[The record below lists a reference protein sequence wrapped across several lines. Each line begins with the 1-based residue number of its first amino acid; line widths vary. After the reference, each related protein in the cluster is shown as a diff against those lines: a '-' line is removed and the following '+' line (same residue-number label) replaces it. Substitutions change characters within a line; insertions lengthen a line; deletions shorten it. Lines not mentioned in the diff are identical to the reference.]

1 MGRAH
6 GARNTVDAAANVVG
20 QRRSRLVRHDSPVVC
35 PPVFGVALAQG
46 SLRLVSRLVPFL
58 SLELSSQP
66 SLTQPLSEFF
76 CQPAYAYSSPYPFAV
91 NPDAPQFPFVLPTL
105 LYRTFVQA
113 WLAPFSALLSPM
125 SYAALAVQRGSA
137 VFMNAASQP
146 SIAVHSQPQVT
157 DEVEVE
163 SDYDYD
169 WSMSRDE
176 VMR

>member
-1 MGRAH
+1 VQGH
-6 GARNTVDAAANVVG
+6 LHPVSG
-20 QRRSRLVRHDSPVVC
+20 LV
-35 PPVFGVALAQG
+35 F
-46 SLRLVSRLVPFL
+46 FL
-58 SLELSSQP
+58 SLEPLPRP
-66 SLTQPLSEFF
+66 SLTRQPSEFF
-76 CQPAYAYSSPYPFAV
+76 CHPAYAYSSPYPFAV
-91 NPDAPQFPFVLPTL
+91 NADAPQFPFVLPTL

-125 SYAALAVQRGSA
+125 SYAALAMQRGSA

-163 SDYDYD
+163 SDYDFD

-176 VMR
+176 IMR